1 MTAGVLVVDDAAINR
16 QVLARAVT
24 ALGHE
29 AVTAAD
35 GAEALVR
42 LRAMPDAGGIDVVL
56 LDLLMPVL
64 DGFATL
70 QRIKHDPALEHL
82 PVIMVSAVEDVDSVI
97 RCIELGATDYLSKP
111 VHGPLLEARLRA
123 SLAAKRLRD
132 AELDHLAQVDRIVG
146 AAVAIETG
154 SYDGLDALDAVAGR
168 DDALGTLARV
178 FRRMV
183 GEVAAREE
191 ALRQQVAE
199 LQIEIDHRQ
208 RRRQVAEVTGSD
220 YYRRLTREATELK
233 RILTEGGDHA
243 DG

>member
-1 MTAGVLVVDDAAINR
+1 MTARVLVVDDTALSR

-35 GAEALVR
+35 GAAALDL
-42 LRAMPDAGGIDVVL
+42 LRSASDAAGIDVVL

-70 QRIKHDPALEHL
+70 QQIKQDPSLAHV
-82 PVIMVSAVEDVDSVI
+82 PVIMVSAVDELDSVI
-97 RCIELGATDYLSKP
+97 RCIELGATDYLPKP
-111 VHGPLLEARLRA
+111 VHGPLLRARLRA

-132 AELDHLAQVDRIVG
+132 VERDHLAQVDRITD
-146 AAVAIETG
+146 AAVSIEAG
-154 SYDGLDALDAVAGR
+154 AHDVDGLAPVAAR

-178 FRRMV
+178 FLRMAR
-183 GEVAAREE
+183 EVAAREE
-191 ALRQQVAE
+191 ALRREVAE
-199 LQIEIDHRQ
+199 LRIEIDATS
-208 RRRQVAEVTGSD
+208 RRRQVADVTGSAW
-220 YYRRLTREATELK
+220 YRRLSDEAADLK
-233 RILTEGGDHA
+233 RILTDDHGHD

>member
-1 MTAGVLVVDDAAINR
+1 MTARVLVVDDVAVNR

-24 ALGHE
+24 VLGYE
-29 AVTAAD
+29 AVTADD
-35 GAEALVR
+35 GAEALAR
-42 LRAMPDAGGIDVVL
+42 LREAPDTGGIDVVL

-70 QRIKHDPALEHL
+70 QHIKDDVALEHL
-82 PVIMVSAVEDVDSVI
+82 PVIMVSAVEDLDSVI

-111 VHGPLLEARLRA
+111 VHRPLLQARLRA

-132 AELDHLAQVDRIVG
+132 TELDHLAQVDRVVQ
-146 AAVAIETG
+146 AAVGIETG
-154 SYDGLDALDAVAGR
+154 SYDGLDTVDVVAGR

-178 FRRMV
+178 FQRMAR
-183 GEVAAREE
+183 EVAAREE
-191 ALRQQVAE
+191 ALRRRVAE
-199 LQIEIDHRQ
+199 LQIEIDHPR

-220 YYRRLTREATELK
+220 YYRRLTREAAELK
-233 RILTEGGDHA
+233 RILTEGGDRA